1 MADTDYWHSF
11 QVVLKI
17 IPISRNLA
25 TIQAVSYLSDKVHN
39 LHRKKKKKRKI
50 LRNKSEVKF
59 SSDAAHI
66 SLAFLYTYFSFQKIP
81 VLCLKLLM
89 DTKVVK
95 FILIHIHY
103 ILLYYKYTIFTTL
116 HARVFLVRIYN
127 WTTLIW
133 TNKIYIFNFEN
144 SDNLN

>member
-25 TIQAVSYLSDKVHN
+25 TIQAVSYLLDKVHN

-66 SLAFLYTYFSFQKIP
+66 FGI
-81 VLCLKLLM
+81 
-89 DTKVVK
+89 
-95 FILIHIHY
+95 FIHVFFVS
-103 ILLYYKYTIFTTL
+103 KRL
-116 HARVFLVRIYN
+116 HV
-127 WTTLIW
+127 
-133 TNKIYIFNFEN
+133 
-144 SDNLN
+144 

>member
-25 TIQAVSYLSDKVHN
+25 TIQAVSYLLDKVHN

-66 SLAFLYTYFSFQKIP
+66 FLYTYFLFQKGYMFETINSN
-81 VLCLKLLM
+81 KQ
-89 DTKVVK
+89 TKVVK
-95 FILIHIHY
+95 FILTRTY
-103 ILLYYKYTIFTTL
+103 YMLLC
-116 HARVFLVRIYN
+116 
-127 WTTLIW
+127 
-133 TNKIYIFNFEN
+133 
-144 SDNLN
+144 